1 MSVLAD
7 TDVVSPARVDA
18 RPRARRM
25 LGPMLTL
32 GGAALALGYL
42 RVVDPNS
49 PGHYPLCPT
58 RALFGV
64 DCPGCGGLRA
74 THDLL
79 CGNVSGALDHN
90 VLIVVFI
97 PVAIYFWVRWA
108 VRAWRG
114 RTPET
119 TYGEFRRRN
128 QVLVVAMVLLLVFG
142 VVRNF
147 VPYLGSGLD

>member
-7 TDVVSPARVDA
+7 PDVVEPARVDD
-18 RPRARRM
+18 RPRGRRM
-25 LGPMLTL
+25 VAPMLTL

-42 RVVDPNS
+42 RVVDPNA
-49 PGHYPLCPT
+49 PGHYPMCPT
-58 RALFGV
+58 KALFDI

-79 CGNVSGALDHN
+79 CGNVSSALDHN
-90 VLIVVFI
+90 VFIVVFI
-97 PVAIYFWVRWA
+97 PVAIYLWARWA
-108 VRAWRG
+108 LHAWRG

-119 TYGEFRRRN
+119 TRAQFRRRN
-128 QVLVVAMVLLLVFG
+128 QLLITGLVALVIFG

-147 VPYLGSGLD
+147 LPYLGSGVG